1 MRSYIYN
8 PQVEDASRIEGSSMQ
23 SISLMIWF
31 VLHTFSPSKYCPGCI
46 IEMSIMEAAETVAGC
61 MGGEHDKA
69 ALEQL
74 SKRRERKFKLD

>member
-1 MRSYIYN
+1 M
-8 PQVEDASRIEGSSMQ
+8 EDARRIEGSSMQ

-31 VLHTFSPSKYCPGCI
+31 VLHTFSPSKHCTGCI
-46 IEMSIMEAAETVAGC
+46 SIMEAAGC

-74 SKRRERKFKLD
+74 SKRRERTFKLDAELASTN